1 MRAGARHGGVVA
13 VVLVVLALTL
23 AALFSAYWVGDQ
35 VSPSQADPASR
46 EPGGAAAVAA
56 LLTRHG
62 GVEVRPVRWSREL
75 EQVETGG
82 TLVVVPGP
90 ALPEQARVRLAMAAD
105 RADRVV
111 LVRPEPEI
119 LSALAPS
126 VRTVGSVDGVLRA
139 QCDTPDADW
148 ADEISGPSRTYRAVG
163 QSAPGAAQVCFT
175 QVGGPAGAV
184 STGAIVTVTTGDRQV
199 VVVGNAAMLTNAS
212 LTQVDNAA
220 IALRLLG
227 HHGDLTWYVPLTEEP
242 AAATG
247 QGAPWPPPWFTPVV
261 LALGGAVAATM
272 LWRGRRLGRIVAEQL
287 PVVVQANE
295 TTLARGQLYR
305 RARDPG
311 HAGGIL
317 ARASRAR
324 LLAALKL
331 PVTSDVHHVARA
343 AAGATGRHTT
353 DVAALLTR
361 TPATD
366 ADLARLSADLRQL
379 EREVRAHERTQHA
392 GPS

>member
-1 MRAGARHGGVVA
+1 MRAGARHGGAVA
-13 VVLVVLALTL
+13 VVFVVLALSL

-35 VSPSQADPASR
+35 VSPSQTDPSSR
-46 EPGGAAAVAA
+46 EPGGAAAVAN

-62 GVEVRPVRWSREL
+62 GVEVRSVRRSNEL

-90 ALPEQARVRLAMAAD
+90 ALTEQARARLAEAAD
-105 RADRVV
+105 RAGRVV
-111 LVRPEPEI
+111 LIRPEPEV

-126 VRTVGSVDGVLRA
+126 VRPVASVDGVLRA
-139 QCDTPDADW
+139 QCDSSDADW

-163 QSAPGAAQVCFT
+163 RGAAGAAQVCFT
-175 QVGGPAGAV
+175 QVGGPAGAAG
-184 STGAIVTVTTGDRQV
+184 TGAVVTVTTGDRQV
-199 VVVGNAAMLTNAS
+199 VVAGNATMLTNAA
-212 LTQVDNAA
+212 LTDVDNAA

-227 HHGDLTWYVPLTEEP
+227 HHRDLAWFVPIAEE
-242 AAATG
+242 AAAVTS
-247 QGAPWPPPWFTPVV
+247 QGTPWPPPWFAPLV
-261 LALGGAVAATM
+261 LALGGTVAATM
-272 LWRGRRLGRIVAEQL
+272 LWRGRRLGRLVTEPL
-287 PVVVQANE
+287 PVVVQAYE

-317 ARASRAR
+317 VRASRTR

-331 PVTSDVHHVARA
+331 PATSDVHHVARA

-366 ADLARLSADLRQL
+366 VDLARLGADLRQL
-379 EREVRAHERTQHA
+379 EREVRAHERTHEA
-392 GPS
+392 GHP